1 MKKNISKYC
10 VLALAAVLAA
20 CSPQKENYD
29 ADTAFR
35 VTLYPEPVEFLADGS
50 APGESGVYEAVVL
63 VNSGAATSDM
73 GWTASLEGNPS
84 WATLSEATVN
94 STFKET
100 YSDKEHQISQKGISV
115 TVKPNTEYRR
125 KAVLNITLAN
135 GSVFP
140 FVLQQLGLK
149 ADAALEVLTKDVAK
163 NGVEFIAAG
172 GKMLLEYSTNMGD
185 LVSYSSSAEW
195 LEWIP
200 GEPGFVTLKAA
211 KWTDKE
217 NGREAVFTITI
228 GSPDTSEAS
237 VDIKITQLPA
247 DEFYF
252 LWGESVRC
260 GTEIAQA
267 IQMSKGDGNIHSSK
281 QFFNKGEGG
290 NRIWLNPESRELS
303 YPCFILASDGKVV
316 EVASADATLPD
327 GPEIDVDGLRNLSVN
342 MNAKTWTWNRISTAN
357 CTPDSEVANYKTK
370 AYTARDGSQK
380 IWMTEWLRWDGG
392 DIWPKLGSGQTVGLV
407 NTATGGYKEKE
418 FPKTW
423 DDMTYGKPEYETVE
437 SGLGTLEVSSEKGRI
452 YAFSEL
458 INGVPTFGRGF
469 ARYEPL
475 PGNWQ
480 RGSVIVDAVG
490 DSYELECLKT
500 VTPFTADPA
509 ADEEAHPTLKMQ
521 VQGICPYGWHVANA
535 SDWLDLAWAA
545 SLMSNGDSYPV
556 RASDVNYMEFTGSGI
571 PNFATWLKQAK
582 YYNGAK
588 DLIADGADEFDFN
601 YYPLG
606 IRYMTQ
612 GFTWQGT
619 RAQTWVPLVFDADKG
634 EGWYST
640 FRINVMIVNNA
651 QDKAQMV
658 NLDNG
663 QAICPIRCV
672 KNYIKK

>member
-1 MKKNISKYC
+1 M
-10 VLALAAVLAA
+10 LPLAAALVA

-29 ADTAFR
+29 TDNAFR
-35 VTLYPEPVEFLADGS
+35 VTLYPAPVEFLADGTT
-50 APGESGVYEAVVL
+50 PGEESSYTAVVV
-63 VNSGAATSDM
+63 VNSGAAGSDM
-73 GWTASLEGNPS
+73 SWTASLVGNPG
-84 WATLSEATVN
+84 WATLKETVVN
-94 STFKET
+94 SVFKET
-100 YSDKEHQISQKGISV
+100 YTDREHPIAQKGVEITV
-115 TVKPNTEYRR
+115 TPNSEYRR
-125 KAVLNITLAN
+125 KVVLNITLAD
-135 GSVFP
+135 GTVFP
-140 FVLQQLGLK
+140 FELQQLGLK
-149 ADAALEVLTKDVAK
+149 ADAAVEVLSKDIAK

-172 GKMLLEYSTNMGD
+172 GKTIVEYSTNMGD
-185 LVSYSSSAEW
+185 VVSYASSADW
-195 LEWIP
+195 LSWTP
-200 GEPGFVTLKAA
+200 GDPGSVTLNAA

-217 NGREAVFTITI
+217 KGREAEFTITV
-228 GSPDTSEAS
+228 GTPDTSEAS
-237 VDIKITQLPA
+237 VTLKVVQLAA

-252 LWGESVRC
+252 IWGGSVRC
-260 GTEIAQA
+260 GTELAQA
-267 IQMSKGDGNIHSSK
+267 IQLSKGDGNIHTSK
-281 QFFNKGEGG
+281 LFFNKAEGG
-290 NRIWLNPESRELS
+290 NRIWLNPESREPV
-303 YPCFILASDGKVV
+303 YPCFILADGGVV
-316 EVASADATLPD
+316 AEVASADATLPA
-327 GPEIDVDGLRNLSVN
+327 GPEIDVDGLRSLSVN
-342 MNAKTWTWNRISTAN
+342 MNAKTWSWNRISTAN

-380 IWMTEWLRWDGG
+380 VWMTEWLRWDGG
-392 DIWPKLGSGQTVGLV
+392 DIWPKLGSGQTLGIK

-418 FPKTW
+418 FPQTW
-423 DDMTYGKPEYETVE
+423 DDMTYGKPEYETQE

-469 ARYEPL
+469 NRYEPL

-490 DSYELECLKT
+490 DSYEIECLKT
-500 VTPFTADPA
+500 VSSFTNDPN
-509 ADEEAHPTLKMQ
+509 ADEETHPTLKMQ

-545 SLMSNGDSYPV
+545 SQMGPADTYAINP
-556 RASDVNYMEFTGSGI
+556 SDVNYKLFTGDGI
-571 PNFATWLKQAK
+571 PNFAPWLKQSK

-612 GFTWQGT
+612 GFTWQGA
-619 RAQTWVPLVFDADKG
+619 RAQTWVPLVYDADKG
-634 EGWYST
+634 SGWYDT

-651 QDKAQMV
+651 QDKAQMI

-672 KNYIKK
+672 KNYLKK